1 MERDFT
7 LMRELG
13 ANTFRTF
20 TVPPRW
26 LLDLAGEY
34 GLRAIIGIPWA
45 EHVAFLDSP
54 RLQRDI
60 RHTIADGAASCRGH
74 AAVLGVSGW
83 QRDPARYCPLAWPR
97 ESPCVSGRASGNG
110 KID

>member
-1 MERDFT
+1 
-7 LMRELG
+7 MRELG
-13 ANTFRTF
+13 ANTFRPF

-26 LLDLAGEY
+26 LLDLAEEY

-45 EHVAFLDSP
+45 EHVAFLDSS

-74 AAVLGVSGW
+74 TAVLACLVGNEIHQIW
-83 QRDPARYCPLAWPR
+83 PAGMARTKFAHSLAHW
-97 ESPCVSGRASGNG
+97 
-110 KID
+110 